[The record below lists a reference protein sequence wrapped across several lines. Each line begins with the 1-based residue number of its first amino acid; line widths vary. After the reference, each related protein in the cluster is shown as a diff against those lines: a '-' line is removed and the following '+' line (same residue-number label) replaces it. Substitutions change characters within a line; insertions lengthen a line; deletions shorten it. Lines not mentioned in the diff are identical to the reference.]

1 MIKFK
6 NLNLERNTIPFFATF
21 STPVNKDL
29 TIDAKR
35 VIIDHTHDFI
45 LTMIEQELSEYYV
58 NNDIIKNSRFAQ
70 YFKDIFPVISRDRY
84 IPYLVSLYCAIRCTD
99 EIDPPNVLK
108 KLLLNMLL
116 YQQSIVK
123 NQQSCHANLVNRIG
137 NGNYSAILI
146 NDKYLIKEMRIYPD
160 EKRLQVAQ
168 AIADALQSHNL
179 TTARKIMELFECSKS
194 FFNYFL
200 AISGWENI
208 PVITYSEEEAL
219 RYYSDHWAD

>member
-6 NLNLERNTIPFFATF
+6 NLNLETNTIPFFATF

-45 LTMIEQELSEYYV
+45 LTIIEQELSEYYV
-58 NNDIIKNSRFAQ
+58 NPTIVNNKRFVQ
-70 YFKDIFPVISRDRY
+70 YFKDIFPAVPVERY

-99 EIDPPNVLK
+99 EIDLPDILK

-116 YQQSIVK
+116 YQQFTTK
-123 NQQSCHANLVNRIG
+123 NYQSHRDNLVTRIG

-146 NDKYLIKEMRIYPD
+146 HDKYFIKEMRIYPD

-168 AIADALQSHNL
+168 AIADSLQSHNL

-194 FFNYFL
+194 FCNYFL
-200 AISGWENI
+200 AISGWENA